1 MSNISTDFALFDVLD
16 YKKELILSSYNLPIT
31 PLTFRAKIPN
41 TEERATPLNE
51 LKATFEFG
59 DGSFGHNLTSVHV
72 YEYPGK
78 YPVKMILRDCNNNAV
93 LASYS
98 TDVTILDY
106 TTNTFT
112 VKWGTTNLDLSAGE
126 FSQAITVAST
136 SPFYQDFQDIFFTVS
151 GADYGNFFNLSKNR
165 FNQLKSYN
173 SVYSKQYLPTLSAS
187 EYVPI
192 EKISLSSTNI
202 YARISS
208 NDSTSVVVNCLS
220 SSLSS
225 IHVGMSGD
233 QIIYFKTE
241 DQRTPINISFFKDRN
256 NIFSNSITGYKNNNY
271 TNNFTVSLSSNVGSA
286 SAQTLN
292 GIAFSSNGM
301 TAEGDEISSFDVSP
315 VQYKGLGIPF
325 VISPK
330 NTNNYTMKAL
340 SAGRDTVQFALLSS
354 DGNAIDASYY
364 TISSLANSLSTIDT
378 TFWYRGLLTFNDTL
392 STARAD
398 LILSA
403 QCLYENIFTSDL
415 GLVVPLTGSTTGAIT
430 LTCYPKNYYEF
441 YKHNENFDFEQ
452 TIKDLRF
459 QEILIDKNIFF
470 TDFIGTIFGNVSS
483 RHDVLG
489 KKLYE
494 KIFNFTQNN
503 GDIDLC
509 DINAL
514 INMSNMV
521 GEDGIVFDRS
531 IAQEPTAVK
540 RFLDILSINYNK
552 FRGTKNKFDENYDPQ
567 GHTTKEIYGK
577 NLGTK
582 IDALTYEVSAGTD
595 IVAYERFS
603 DTYTR
608 LNTFQPLCAL
618 SGQAYSQSS
627 NTNTYMLSDFST
639 AVSNQSGGPYWGW
652 DLILPS
658 SYTMKLITD
667 NYYNFY
673 SLSAVYDNTIL
684 GGMIDYTT
692 GLTTVDQI
700 TPLSSLEGS
709 NNIFDILIRNSLF
722 SSLSLF

>member
-16 YKKELILSSYNLPIT
+16 YKKEVVLSSYNLPIT
-31 PLTFRAKIPN
+31 PLTFKARIPN
-41 TEERATPLNE
+41 TEERGTPLNE

-98 TDVTILDY
+98 TDVTIIDY

-112 VKWGTTNLDLSAGE
+112 VKLSTTNLNLSAGE
-126 FSQAITVAST
+126 FSQPITVSST

-151 GADYGNFFNLSKNR
+151 GADYGNFFNLSTNR
-165 FNQLKSYN
+165 FNQLKSYY
-173 SVYSKQYLPTLSAS
+173 SVYNKQYLPTLSAN

-271 TNNFTVSLSSNVGSA
+271 TNNFNISLSSNVGSA

-292 GIAFSSNGM
+292 EIAFSSNGM

-325 VISPK
+325 IISPK

-340 SAGRDTVQFALLSS
+340 SAGGDTVQFALLSS

-364 TISSLANSLSTIDT
+364 TISSLGNSLSTIDT

-392 STARAD
+392 STAAAA

-415 GLVVPLTGSTTGAIT
+415 AIPLTGSTTGAIT

-459 QEILIDKNIFF
+459 QEILIDKDIFF

-483 RHDVLG
+483 RYDVLG

-521 GEDGIVFDRS
+521 GEDSIVFDRS

-567 GHTTKEIYGK
+567 GHGTKEIYGK

-639 AVSNQSGGPYWGW
+639 AVSNQSSGPYWGW

-673 SLSAVYDNTIL
+673 SLSAGYDNTVL
-684 GGMIDYTT
+684 GGVIDYTT

-709 NNIFDILIRNSLF
+709 NNIFDIFIRNSLF